1 MGLLRSHAWRDVMG
15 ARYGSAEEPS
25 ADVMGDRDGPIE
37 EPSGDVMRN
46 RYGLL
51 KSCWETTT
59 GVLNEHTEEQKWR
72 SDVR

>member
-37 EPSGDVMRN
+37 EPCMAR
-46 RYGLL
+46 RYG
-51 KSCWETTT
+51 S
-59 GVLNEHTEEQKWR
+59 
-72 SDVR
+72 